1 MWCLYYLA
9 DVVLN
14 SLHWRY
20 WILNWSNDW
29 NPDYTSNLLCV
40 PENFCMKV
48 LGDVLYISVDGEIRG
63 HDLKLNRPKD
73 FSGNI
78 INQIWF
84 FHNNLFLISFK
95 NKYGYMKCKVKS
107 AYYNYC
113 NSLFY
118 ASFLFCQ
125 VDVEGINQ
133 VNMFR
138 RISETST
145 KIYRLSSYQFWAE
158 WLWLWRMSSG
168 NLVGSSY
175 HRWCNGRSAL

>member
-1 MWCLYYLA
+1 MWCLFYLA
-9 DVVLN
+9 DVVSN

-40 PENFCMKV
+40 PENFCMKE

-84 FHNNLFLISFK
+84 FHNNFFLISFK

-133 VNMFR
+133 VNMFIGCHHTNFER
-138 RISETST
+138 
-145 KIYRLSSYQFWAE
+145 
-158 WLWLWRMSSG
+158 
-168 NLVGSSY
+168 NGSDFGGC
-175 HRWCNGRSAL
+175 HLAIL